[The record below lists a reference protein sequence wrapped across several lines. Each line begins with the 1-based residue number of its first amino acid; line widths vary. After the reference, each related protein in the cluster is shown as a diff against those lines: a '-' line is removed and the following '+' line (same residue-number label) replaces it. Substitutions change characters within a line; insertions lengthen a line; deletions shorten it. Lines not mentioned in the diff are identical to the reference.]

1 MEKYN
6 KLESLLCQV
15 KHNIET
21 TLHVN
26 DNKFINQENE
36 LVRKTDWRTNS

>member
-15 KHNIET
+15 KHNIEI

-26 DNKFINQENE
+26 DNKFHQPRKWRSKKNWLEN
-36 LVRKTDWRTNS
+36 